1 MHDHT
6 NYSENPANITIGDNY
21 IDCIKTRGV
30 SVKQKWLGETIHLQ
44 DIITQTFEILFTN
57 PLAQKDLSKWIQK
70 IQGYPS
76 DAVVEDR
83 GFNLVGEWLKELN
96 LYGVEIQNCRIV
108 SIEAPTSSDRMQDG
122 IGRGR
127 IDVTIEQR
135 ECGDLDDLDNRER
148 QVINPCY
155 ECVEDGATNGVFV
168 TGTGLDPLA
177 SAVAQCGNDPEVV
190 YGAVPVDVSNCA
202 PHPPNPVNDY
212 QGLKNLIQDA
222 CPYLDDISEDFKFD
236 YGKGNNIDFTHTVN
250 IKLFDSCAKGIDAF
264 HAITDT
270 GGPGQAGD
278 NVGFWV
284 EGTHADTEWD
294 GDDGDPDGVTVCR
307 PGQYNVDDAL
317 RLARRMLDENVP
329 HFGIAFN
336 GGVLKHVHDQ
346 NVIPYYTETQNLI
359 TGEVTMTKRLTIL
372 KKRDADLDWSADYTH
387 SLRIDASGIA
397 TVTERGKI
405 RGYKKLPNVAGA
417 PPTYPEEVVGDAYQR
432 ALDGM
437 GELLGVDFTDA
448 RDRCVNFWEA
458 HREFYK
464 NYFDSADASKPD
476 KNAAGEVPVD
486 LHVEHPME
494 KTRNFNEIT
503 RECSYS
509 ISFSTSPNI
518 FENFMANRTLT
529 ASRGEFG
536 SITIKE
542 KSDLT
547 QYVPKGEDQK
557 KIELDAGGNP
567 TGVILD
573 EADAQAGAAGNIG
586 TVGGKIDNPIE
597 IIFPEDYRGKIVG
610 GVLDPNTGAKARV
623 MSFYNDLLA
632 DTKDFTAPN
641 PQGCTDAL
649 KFWSRNISWNPAG
662 RNLSYSVEYTTDK
675 TVSCDY
681 PDKYGIRQTEYNV
694 DDKLPKRLLKEH
706 AIAQYE
712 MLVHDP
718 IQTSLGSRTVT
729 LKVILERQPK
739 YNMIKDPKLPDTAL
753 RELAERAKAEALK
766 VFDDH
771 EDLVL
776 DDMFVKSCKYTF
788 DSKWDATFTYAV
800 DYLQKK

>member
-284 EGTHADTEWD
+284 EG
-294 GDDGDPDGVTVCR
+294 
-307 PGQYNVDDAL
+307 
-317 RLARRMLDENVP
+317 
-329 HFGIAFN
+329 
-336 GGVLKHVHDQ
+336 
-346 NVIPYYTETQNLI
+346 
-359 TGEVTMTKRLTIL
+359 
-372 KKRDADLDWSADYTH
+372 
-387 SLRIDASGIA
+387 
-397 TVTERGKI
+397 
-405 RGYKKLPNVAGA
+405 
-417 PPTYPEEVVGDAYQR
+417 
-432 ALDGM
+432 
-437 GELLGVDFTDA
+437 
-448 RDRCVNFWEA
+448 
-458 HREFYK
+458 
-464 NYFDSADASKPD
+464 
-476 KNAAGEVPVD
+476 
-486 LHVEHPME
+486 
-494 KTRNFNEIT
+494 
-503 RECSYS
+503 
-509 ISFSTSPNI
+509 
-518 FENFMANRTLT
+518 
-529 ASRGEFG
+529 
-536 SITIKE
+536 
-542 KSDLT
+542 
-547 QYVPKGEDQK
+547 
-557 KIELDAGGNP
+557 
-567 TGVILD
+567 
-573 EADAQAGAAGNIG
+573 
-586 TVGGKIDNPIE
+586 
-597 IIFPEDYRGKIVG
+597 
-610 GVLDPNTGAKARV
+610 
-623 MSFYNDLLA
+623 
-632 DTKDFTAPN
+632 
-641 PQGCTDAL
+641 
-649 KFWSRNISWNPAG
+649 
-662 RNLSYSVEYTTDK
+662 
-675 TVSCDY
+675 
-681 PDKYGIRQTEYNV
+681 
-694 DDKLPKRLLKEH
+694 
-706 AIAQYE
+706 
-712 MLVHDP
+712 
-718 IQTSLGSRTVT
+718 
-729 LKVILERQPK
+729 
-739 YNMIKDPKLPDTAL
+739 
-753 RELAERAKAEALK
+753 
-766 VFDDH
+766 
-771 EDLVL
+771 
-776 DDMFVKSCKYTF
+776 
-788 DSKWDATFTYAV
+788 
-800 DYLQKK
+800 